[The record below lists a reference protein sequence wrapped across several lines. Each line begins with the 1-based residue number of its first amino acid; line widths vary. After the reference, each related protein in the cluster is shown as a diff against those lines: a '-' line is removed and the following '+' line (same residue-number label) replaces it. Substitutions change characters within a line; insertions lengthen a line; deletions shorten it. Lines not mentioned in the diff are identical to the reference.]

1 MRDIFISYVEE
12 DSRIATQ
19 LAEGLDAAGYSVWY
33 YERDGVPGASYLLQ
47 TRAAIEGCQAVI
59 LIISPDSVTSEQVTL
74 EVVRA
79 HESKKHFIPL
89 RSNISHAEFAERRP
103 EWAQAL
109 GAATSTSIS
118 PENISTVLPRILLG
132 LRKMNIAPRPG
143 LVTDEMGVI
152 TAEMIREATGAHK
165 VTPATQPTPA
175 PAPSTPAPP
184 PPPAPAPAKAETD
197 AFPAA
202 KAASRKKLYLI
213 AAAVVAVAV
222 IGSAIFFWL
231 NRSGAKSNPPLT
243 TSAVREEFLNLQ
255 AWEHPQNWAV
265 GATML
270 QIEESP
276 EVGFLGDHRFRDFTM
291 NFQVTL
297 SNGGGAAWA
306 LRVNDEGYYLFYLSG
321 PKGVQPNRFVTY
333 LVREDESGD
342 KMDQVGTAFNTVRP
356 LQEGGVYT
364 IFVKAEKNN
373 FFHQIR
379 IDSAPDGQFEGETH
393 SLGTYSDSKD
403 TFPNGSVGFRTF
415 ASEKFAVADLFI
427 YPPGTKPLQ

>member
-12 DSRIATQ
+12 DSHIATQ
-19 LAEGLDAAGYSVWY
+19 LAEGLEAAGYSVWY

-47 TRAAIEGCQAVI
+47 TRAAIEGCQVVI

-89 RSNISHAEFAERRP
+89 RSNISHVEFTERRP

-109 GAATSTSIS
+109 GASTSIGIA
-118 PENISTVLPRILLG
+118 PENISTVVPRILLG
-132 LRKMNIAPRPG
+132 LRKMNISPRPE
-143 LVTDEMGVI
+143 LVTNEMGVI
-152 TAEMIREATGAHK
+152 TPSMIREATGGHK
-165 VTPATQPTPA
+165 VAPTPSAPPALARPTPATA
-175 PAPSTPAPP
+175 
-184 PPPAPAPAKAETD
+184 PPAPAPAKVELEV
-197 AFPAA
+197 PAA
-202 KAASRKKLYLI
+202 KAAPGKKLYLI
-213 AAAVVAVAV
+213 AAACVAAV
-222 IGSAIFFWL
+222 IIGSAVFFL
-231 NRSGAKSNPPLT
+231 FNRSDAKSDLPLT
-243 TSAVREEFLNLQ
+243 TTAVREEFLNLQ
-255 AWEHPQNWAV
+255 AWKHPQNWAV

-276 EVGFLGDHRFRDFTM
+276 EVGFLNDHRFRDFTM

-306 LRVNDEGYYLFYLSG
+306 LRVSDEGYYLFYLSG
-321 PKGVQPNRFVTY
+321 PKGMQPNRFVTY
-333 LVREDESGD
+333 LAHENEGVD

-379 IDSAPDGQFEGETH
+379 IDSAPDGQFDGETH

-403 TFPNGSVGFRTF
+403 TFPSGSVGFRTF
-415 ASEKFAVADLFI
+415 ASEKFSVADLFI
-427 YPPGTKPLQ
+427 YPPGTKLLQ

>member
-12 DSRIATQ
+12 DSSIATQ
-19 LAEGLDAAGYSVWY
+19 LAEWLEAAGYSAWY
-33 YERDGVPGASYLLQ
+33 YERDGAPGASYLLQ

-79 HESKKHFIPL
+79 HESKKSFIPL
-89 RSNISHAEFAERRP
+89 RSNISHVEFAERRP

-152 TAEMIREATGAHK
+152 TAEMIREATGGHK
-165 VTPATQPTPA
+165 VAPIPPA
-175 PAPSTPAPP
+175 PARSTPVPP
-184 PPPAPAPAKAETD
+184 PPPAPAPAKVETD

-202 KAASRKKLYLI
+202 KAAPRKKLYLI

-231 NRSGAKSNPPLT
+231 NRSGAESDLPLT
-243 TSAVREEFLNLQ
+243 TAAVREEFLNAQ
-255 AWEHPQNWAV
+255 AWTHPQNWAV
-265 GATML
+265 GNTML

-276 EVGFLGDHRFRDFTM
+276 EVGFLSNHRFRDFTM

-321 PKGVQPNRFVTY
+321 PKGMQPNRFVTY
-333 LVREDESGD
+333 LAHEDEGGD

-364 IFVKAEKNN
+364 IFIKAEKNN

-379 IDSAPDGQFEGETH
+379 IDSAPDGQFDGETH
-393 SLGTYSDSKD
+393 NLGTYSDSKD
-403 TFPNGSVGFRTF
+403 TFPSGSVGFRTF
-415 ASEKFAVADLFI
+415 ASEKFSVADLFI